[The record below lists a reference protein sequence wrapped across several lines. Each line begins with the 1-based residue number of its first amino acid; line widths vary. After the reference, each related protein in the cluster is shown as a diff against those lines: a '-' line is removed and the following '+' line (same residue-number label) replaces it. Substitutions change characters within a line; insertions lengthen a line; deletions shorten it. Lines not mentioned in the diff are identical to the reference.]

1 MDVLEI
7 KPNATPRGA
16 ARHWTSVWT
25 TGDFPVHEQAEPVH
39 GSQLDRYAAGC
50 AQKRK
55 KKTAIGGLFRRTRL
69 PDGSLVSRW
78 SVAVA

>member
-7 KPNATPRGA
+7 KANATPRGA

-39 GSQLDRYAAGC
+39 GRQLDRCQQRG
-50 AQKRK
+50 Q
-55 KKTAIGGLFRRTRL
+55 KKTAISGHRTRL
-69 PDGSLVSRW
+69 PSGSLVSFW